1 MTVKWSGQVLKV
13 IILKL
18 GSCDNRLK
26 TSTFCRDTVSQKKLK
41 MGGRVRRKD
50 TDNNREEDRERK
62 RERERE
68 REAFEATIGIIELL
82 QNIEG

>member
-18 GSCDNRLK
+18 GSFDNRLK

-50 TDNNREEDRERK
+50 KDNNREEDRGRK
-62 RERERE
+62 RERERVNVLE
-68 REAFEATIGIIELL
+68 RDREKHLKPREE
-82 QNIEG
+82 